1 MLIFKLIYM
10 VVALEDDKVLLTLKG
25 IKTMDKCQK

>member
-10 VVALEDDKVLLTLKG
+10 VVALEDDKILLTLKG
-25 IKTMDKCQK
+25 IKIMDKCQK